1 LVASGTYRS
10 LLILYSHLS
19 RLIVKDLD
27 ATRYLSGKLYEI
39 LVGRVFV
46 YVVVAVFFVL
56 KLNYEAMC

>member
-1 LVASGTYRS
+1 

-27 ATRYLSGKLYEI
+27 TIRYLSGKLYEI

-46 YVVVAVFFVL
+46 YVVVAVLFVL
-56 KLNYEAMC
+56 KLDYEAMC